1 VNIADLAV
9 VGGNLALDFVNTG
22 GPGHGDEALQ
32 SYQDVVAWAEHVG
45 AVGPADTARLLRR
58 AHRDPDTARAEFDR
72 AVGVRDSLSAL
83 LGAVV
88 EGRTP
93 DASALAA
100 LRSEEARALDH
111 ARLVREGT
119 RFTWAWDGDDHLARP
134 IWLVAHAAVELLT
147 GDRLDRIKRC
157 GGCPYLFFDE
167 SRNRSRRWCSM
178 NDCGT
183 DQKVRRF
190 VVKRRE
196 AARAR

>member
-1 VNIADLAV
+1 
-9 VGGNLALDFVNTG
+9 
-22 GPGHGDEALQ
+22 
-32 SYQDVVAWAEHVG
+32 
-45 AVGPADTARLLRR
+45 
-58 AHRDPDTARAEFDR
+58 
-72 AVGVRDSLSAL
+72 
-83 LGAVV
+83 
-88 EGRTP
+88 
-93 DASALAA
+93 
-100 LRSEEARALDH
+100 
-111 ARLVREGT
+111 
-119 RFTWAWDGDDHLARP
+119 
-134 IWLVAHAAVELLT
+134 VAHAAVELLT